1 MDLKYLGVRQHDSH
15 NLKRLSKKYLDDT
28 LWQNVNEGWT
38 QVVGLQVF
46 ICYYSLYFSACL
58 KFFIIK
64 GSLKLNG
71 FTILS
76 TGTSGQN
83 SQNFEHQE
91 SSILKG
97 KIICEYGL
105 NDLKCLWILW
115 CCNLRIIYYL
125 FSKSAFTLSFSF
137 PSGPIRPLRGNLR
150 EGPAAPSQRWKLGRR
165 EAPFFLELDLHQVNQ
180 KYGET
185 LLLKINFFL
194 NKLPTIWK
202 TEHTWLP

>member
-125 FSKSAFTLSFSF
+125 FSKSAFTLFLV
-137 PSGPIRPLRGNLR
+137 PIRPDPPTAR
-150 EGPAAPSQRWKLGRR
+150 EPEGRPGGPFAEVEAGPARGSLLSGARSAPNESKIWRNFTSQ
-165 EAPFFLELDLHQVNQ
+165 N
-180 KYGET
+180 
-185 LLLKINFFL
+185 
-194 NKLPTIWK
+194 
-202 TEHTWLP
+202 